1 MSRRPYVRALERHWW
16 LRRRR
21 YVLYMIREL
30 TSLFVAAYCV
40 LLVVGV
46 ARLAQGPSAWDGF
59 VAVLCGPAAIVLQ
72 LLALVFAV
80 IHSVTWFAL
89 TPLAMPRAIA
99 GDAVSAGRIVAAH
112 YALWAAVSA
121 ALVLAAGI

>member
-16 LRRRR
+16 LRRRS
-21 YVLYMIREL
+21 YVLYMLREL
-30 TSLFVAAYCV
+30 TSLFIAAYCV

-46 ARLAQGPSAWDGF
+46 ARLAQGGPAWDGF
-59 VAVLCGPAAIVLQ
+59 VAALCGPVAVVLQ

-89 TPLAMPRAIA
+89 TPRAIG
-99 GDAVSAGRIVAAH
+99 GDAASARWIVAAH
-112 YALWAAVSA
+112 YVLWAAVSA
-121 ALVLAAGI
+121 ALVFAAGI

>member
-21 YVLYMIREL
+21 YVLYMLREL
-30 TSLFVAAYCV
+30 TSLFIAAYCV
-40 LLVVGV
+40 LMVVGL
-46 ARLAQGPSAWDGF
+46 ARLAQGEPAWDGF
-59 VAVLCGPAAIVLQ
+59 VAALCGPVAVALQ

-89 TPLAMPRAIA
+89 TPRVLPRAI
-99 GDAVSAGRIVAAH
+99 GGGVSAGQIVAAH
-112 YALWAAVSA
+112 YVLWAAVSA
-121 ALVLAAGI
+121 ALVFAAGI